1 MHASQNAQEFL
12 GRVRAE
18 AAKGL
23 VGQRAFLDALL
34 MGVLAD
40 GHLLVE
46 GVPGLAK
53 TRAVN
58 LLAHVCRL
66 SFKRIQFTPDL
77 LPADIT
83 GNRIYNQSTGTFETQ
98 KGPVF
103 ANFLLADEINRAPA
117 KVQSAL
123 LEAMQEKQV
132 TLGEE
137 SLPLPLPFLV
147 FATQNPLEQEGT
159 YPLPEAQLDRFLA
172 KVIVPYPSPEEEA
185 AIIRMVVDETSFP
198 DVKALMDAPTVHQL
212 QNMTRNVYLD
222 ARLLQ
227 YVTDIVQAGREP
239 VRRAL
244 GLDGIVEYGASPRG
258 GIALA
263 RLAQA
268 RALLQG
274 RDAALPDDVKAVAP
288 MALRHR
294 IILTYQA
301 DAEGVKV
308 EDVIARTLDTVRVP

>member
-1 MHASQNAQEFL
+1 MHASQNAVEFL

-23 VGQRAFLDALL
+23 VGQQAFLDALL

-83 GNRIYNQSTGTFETQ
+83 GNRIYNQSTGAFETQ

-103 ANFLLADEINRAPA
+103 AHFLLADEINRAPA

-137 SLPLPLPFLV
+137 SLPLPRPFFV

-172 KVIVPYPSPEEEA
+172 KVVVPYPSPEEEA

-198 DVKALMDAPTVHQL
+198 DVKALMDAPTLHQL
-212 QNMTRNVYLD
+212 QSMTRNVYLD
-222 ARLLQ
+222 DKLLR
-227 YVTDIVQAGREP
+227 YVTDIVHAGREP
-239 VRRAL
+239 VRRSL

-268 RALLQG
+268 RAMLQG

-308 EDVIARTLDTVRVP
+308 EDVISRTLDMVRVP

>member
-18 AAKGL
+18 TAKGL

-58 LLAHVCRL
+58 LLARVCRL

-83 GNRIYNQSTGTFETQ
+83 GNRIYNQSTGAFETQ

-198 DVKALMDAPTVHQL
+198 DVKALMDAPTIHQL
-212 QNMTRNVYLD
+212 QNMARNVYLD
-222 ARLLQ
+222 ARLLH
-227 YVTDIVQAGREP
+227 YITDIVQAGREP
-239 VRRAL
+239 VRRSL